1 MSSCFKIIK
10 KNREFRWVFRAGRS
24 VSNSSLVLY
33 IRRNK
38 DSSEKRFGFSVGK
51 KVGKAVVRNRVKRL
65 LKEIC
70 RVNEEVFPYGNDY
83 VIIAR
88 KNAALENYHT
98 LLDKLFLL
106 LKKNQGG
113 RVTGKASIGKA

>member
-10 KNREFRWVFRAGRS
+10 KNREFRRVFRVGRS

-38 DSSEKRFGFSVGK
+38 DGSEKRFGFSVGK

-70 RVNEEVFPYGNDY
+70 RVNNEVFPCGNDY

-88 KNAALENYHT
+88 KGAALENYHT
-98 LLDKLFLL
+98 LLAKLFLL
-106 LKKNQGG
+106 LKKNQSSNAA
-113 RVTGKASIGKA
+113 GKASIGKV